1 MLRQIC
7 SGRDMGLQVLHGD
20 GRFRGACQRG
30 AKARRGRKDINQK
43 EGQKQMTEY
52 DYRLIENIKEQMR
65 LQDKKQVDLA
75 AYMNL
80 PRQTIYKI
88 MTRTRMVSAVELK
101 LIADFLGVP
110 MDRLM
115 DSGAGEPQEDPLL
128 VFRQQVSGREAQQG
142 FDTAE
147 ELMDMYLAQRK
158 ILEGERKQE

>member
-1 MLRQIC
+1 
-7 SGRDMGLQVLHGD
+7 
-20 GRFRGACQRG
+20 
-30 AKARRGRKDINQK
+30 
-43 EGQKQMTEY
+43 MTEY

-110 MDRLM
+110 MDMLM

-147 ELMDMYLAQRK
+147 ELMDMYLTQRK